1 MAAPELAA
9 KTVVIEVIVVALEA
23 GGYQFQL

>member
-9 KTVVIEVIVVALEA
+9 KTVVIEVTVVALEA